1 MFQALLAFT
10 AGFLYVG
17 NLLRG
22 LTRGILDFRNLH
34 DIASHLMPSLPS
46 PHTTHL
52 LDAPIAPLELLEELS
67 TPSSSGGLIVIEVS
81 PPALP
86 SHIPTGTLSYQSS
99 LVTIAPNCF
108 LDLVHLL
115 PLLVFISGLVHLL
128 PGLVYTFSTIPNRT
142 STLFRLSRKGSNA
155 FSFKSIFSLVLVL
168 SLVPLFS
175 FMLLCHLAPLF
186 SLVLNFFSTRIFSL
200 RLLVSY
206 VSLSVLWTGLVSTL
220 LSPGHPAALTKYPAC
235 FCLIIH
241 VSFYIQVTSL
251 PEILKYGERRRYS
264 WTSISYSSV

>member
-1 MFQALLAFT
+1 MGYKIKVCAVAHSPTLSLVESSPTRPAEHHKLRMFQALLAFT

-34 DIASHLMPSLPS
+34 DIAFHLMPSLPS

-86 SHIPTGTLSYQSS
+86 SHIPTLSYQSS
-99 LVTIAPNCF
+99 LVTIAPNRF
-108 LDLVHLL
+108 LNLVHLL

-142 STLFRLSRKGSNA
+142 STLFRLSRKVPMPLVYSQSSVSCSYSVSCLYSVSC
-155 FSFKSIFSLVLVL
+155 FSAISRL
-168 SLVPLFS
+168 SLVS
-175 FMLLCHLAPLF
+175 C
-186 SLVLNFFSTRIFSL
+186 
-200 RLLVSY
+200 
-206 VSLSVLWTGLVSTL
+206 
-220 LSPGHPAALTKYPAC
+220 
-235 FCLIIH
+235 
-241 VSFYIQVTSL
+241 
-251 PEILKYGERRRYS
+251 
-264 WTSISYSSV
+264 SISFRLGSFLFACSYRMSHCPCYGLD